1 LEENKRDWIT
11 PDFRIKAFTIGILL
25 IDWGLIVAEVIV
37 VGRNLKVN
45 LRVKDTIAVGTIAGL
60 IATIQISIIN
70 IIFSALGFTITPGWK
85 PFAELFFPA
94 YSHTQL
100 GFCVGLLGQIRISS
114 VWGVLIAYILKY
126 TGKDYWWLK
135 GLGVGALSWIITAGA
150 ALRMFDIAK
159 QVYHRPADQI
169 MVPLNLFLFG
179 FIVAYL
185 IKRFG
190 AFEDKWHS

>member
-1 LEENKRDWIT
+1 M
-11 PDFRIKAFTIGILL
+11 
-25 IDWGLIVAEVIV
+25 
-37 VGRNLKVN
+37 KVN
-45 LRVKDTIAVGTIAGL
+45 YRVKDTIAIGVIAGS

-70 IIFSALGFTITPGWK
+70 IIFSALGFTVTPGWK

-94 YSHTQL
+94 YSHSHL
-100 GFCVGLLGQIRISS
+100 GFCVGLLGQICISS
-114 VWGVLIAYILKY
+114 AWGVLIAYIFKY

-135 GLGVGALSWIITAGA
+135 GLGVGAFSWITTAGVS
-150 ALRMFDIAK
+150 LRMFDIAK

-185 IKRFG
+185 INRF
-190 AFEDKWHS
+190 AVFEDKGHL